1 MKNVYKKSIKL
12 MDKSAHVIISRYD
25 DHYNVTDG
33 YIMLKVPTG
42 AYDAFFRTE
51 KPYYVGLAD
60 GETWISE
67 KKGRKS
73 CIGSKKP
80 EFVNLDKCF
89 PDPCDAVQVRPTA
102 YKYTASG
109 TTCDVFASE
118 EFITCINSEFVAAF
132 SEIYG
137 HNFKSAG
144 KTRPLVWGGNEAIT
158 LPVNVSIPEE
168 MESALINSVW

>member
-1 MKNVYKKSIKL
+1 MKNVHKRAVKI
-12 MDKSAHVIISRYD
+12 MDKSARVVVSRCEEY
-25 DHYNVTDG
+25 YNVTDG
-33 YIMLKVPTG
+33 YILLKVPTG

-51 KPYYVGLAD
+51 KPYYVGLSE

-67 KKGRKS
+67 KSDRKS

-89 PDPCDAVQVRPTA
+89 PDPCDTVQARFTA
-102 YKYTASG
+102 YKHTANG
-109 TTCDVFASE
+109 TTCDLFATK
-118 EFITCINSEFVAAF
+118 EFVTCVNSEFVAAF

-137 HNFKSAG
+137 HDFKSAG
-144 KTRPLVWGGNEAIT
+144 RIGPLVWGDNEAIT
-158 LPVNVSIPEE
+158 LPVNVSIPGE

>member
-1 MKNVYKKSIKL
+1 MKNIYKKAIKI
-12 MDKSAHVIISRYD
+12 MDKSAHVIVSRYE

-33 YIMLKVPTG
+33 YIMLKIPAG
-42 AYDAFFRTE
+42 AYDVFFRTE
-51 KPYYVGLAD
+51 KPYYVGLDD

-67 KKGRKS
+67 KNGRKS

-118 EFITCINSEFVAAF
+118 EFITCINSEYVAAF

-137 HNFKSAG
+137 YNFKSAG
-144 KTRPLVWGGNEAIT
+144 RVRPLVWGDCEAIT